1 MPADSALVL
10 DHVTPTAPVGPT
22 PFTPAHVPPPP
33 SLELVTIKPK
43 RAFARRD
50 VFTPAWLPMCASREL
65 KKGQSKPRA
74 IDLGVMRIVLWRDD
88 DGAVHAMES
97 RCPHMGA
104 DLGHGRVVAGELRCA
119 LHHWR
124 FRGDD
129 GACTHSSSTT
139 PVRRCATTFPVVE
152 WCGVIFVY
160 PARTPAIAFPAA
172 QGFLPGG
179 EAVSNYR
186 VVVLGEAKLKCHWH
200 LPTANGLDP
209 VHFEGLHGFESLSPW
224 THDVDEANGAVN
236 LHLDHRPKHPVLRAL
251 LGDLKSRF
259 STIGP
264 SVAWVSAKA
273 PVRMHGFFATRPHAD
288 GGCVSRVVLFIP
300 RDKPLATLRVLAH
313 VVRLLWQD
321 GLMLNTLH
329 DFRPGYVDTDAPL
342 RAHTKIVDGWPR

>member
-1 MPADSALVL
+1 VPADSALVL
-10 DHVTPTAPVGPT
+10 DT
-22 PFTPAHVPPPP
+22 PFTPAPSAIPPPP
-33 SLELVTIKPK
+33 PVELVAISRK

-50 VFTPAWLPMCASREL
+50 VFTPAWLPMCASRDL
-65 KKGQSKPRA
+65 KKGQAKPMS
-74 IDLGVMRIVLWRDD
+74 IDLGVMKLVLWRDD

-104 DLGHGRVVAGELRCA
+104 DLGYGKIVEGELRCA

-139 PVRRCATTFPVVE
+139 PVRRCATSFPVVE
-152 WCGVIFVY
+152 WCGVVFVY
-160 PARTPAIAFPAA
+160 PARTPAIAFPATA
-172 QGFLPGG
+172 TTLPGG
-179 EAVSNYR
+179 EAISKYR

-224 THDVDEANGAVN
+224 THDVDEANGAVH
-236 LHLDHRPKHPVLRAL
+236 LHLDHRPKDPVLRAL

-264 SVAWVSAKA
+264 SIAWVSAKA
-273 PVRMHGFFATRPHAD
+273 PVSMHAFFATRPHAD
-288 GGCVSRVVLFIP
+288 GGCVSRVVLFLP
-300 RDKPLATLRVLAH
+300 REKPLATLRVLAH

-321 GLMLNTLH
+321 GVMLNSMH